1 MATGWMEADC
11 PWEKCPQLSE
21 LANLAV
27 SSGLSPVGK
36 RPKIT
41 SYLQSFFA
49 RRAFAFTLAKYSLLA
64 STARSRLGVAWI
76 VLVPALQVTL
86 YGLIFGLILGDARPD
101 NFLPFLIVGVVMFQ
115 FLSGSFI
122 EGAKSIT
129 SNSSLVRSL
138 DFPRI
143 LLPFSATASQFVRFA
158 GILVIALLVLPFFG
172 EFPTVSW
179 LSVIGVIALAAI
191 FSFGLSMLAARMTTD
206 FSDLSQLIPFITR
219 LMFYSSGVFFS
230 IDKLTE
236 AYSWL
241 SFLTWANPISVYLEL
256 ARASLVTGY
265 SATGID
271 WLIGGLWAF
280 LMLSTGF
287 IFFWL
292 AEVRY
297 GRLN

>member
-1 MATGWMEADC
+1 V
-11 PWEKCPQLSE
+11 SE
-21 LANLAV
+21 LSAYAASN
-27 SSGLSPVGK
+27 GLSPVGK
-36 RPKIT
+36 RPKIS
-41 SYLQSFFA
+41 SYLKSFVA
-49 RRAFAFTLAKYSLLA
+49 RRAFAFALAKFSLLA

-101 NFLPFLIVGVVMFQ
+101 NFLPFLIVGVVLFQ

-129 SNSSLVRSL
+129 SNASLVRSL

-158 GILVIALLVLPFFG
+158 GILLIALLVLPLFG

-179 LSVIGVIALAAI
+179 LAIFGVIALAAV
-191 FSFGLSMLAARMTTD
+191 FSFGLSMLAARLTTD

-230 IDKLTE
+230 IDKLTD

-241 SFLTWANPISVYLEL
+241 GFLSWANPISVYLEL
-256 ARASLVTGY
+256 ARAALVSGY
-265 SATGID
+265 SATGFD
-271 WLIGGLWAF
+271 WIVGSVWAI

-297 GRLN
+297 GRIN

>member
-1 MATGWMEADC
+1 MAGCRLACNC
-11 PWEKCPQLSE
+11 PGKKHSKLSE
-21 LANLAV
+21 LSNLALKN
-27 SSGLSPVGK
+27 GLTPVGN
-36 RPKIT
+36 RPKFLT
-41 SYLQSFFA
+41 YLRSFVE
-49 RRAFAFTLAKYSLLA
+49 RRAFAFALARFSLLA
-64 STARSRLGVAWI
+64 STARSRLGIAWI

-86 YGLIFGLILGDARPD
+86 YGLIFGLILGDSRPD
-101 NFLPFLIVGVVMFQ
+101 NFLPFLIVGVVLFQ

-129 SNSSLVRSL
+129 SNASLVRSL

-158 GILVIALLVLPFFG
+158 GILVIALMVLPFFG
-172 EFPTVSW
+172 EFPSLNW
-179 LSVIGVIALAAI
+179 LSVVGVIALAAI
-191 FSFGLSMLAARMTTD
+191 FSFGLSMLAARLTTD

-230 IDKLTE
+230 IDKLAE

-241 SFLTWANPISVYLEL
+241 GFLSWANPISVYLEL

-265 SATGID
+265 SATGFD
-271 WLIGGLWAF
+271 WMVGSIWAVV
-280 LMLSTGF
+280 MLSTGF

-297 GRLN
+297 GRIN

>member
-1 MATGWMEADC
+1 MSD
-11 PWEKCPQLSE
+11 LSS
-21 LANLAV
+21 LAIEN
-27 SSGLSPVGK
+27 GLSPVGN
-36 RPKIT
+36 RPKI
-41 SYLQSFFA
+41 SHYLKSFFA
-49 RRAFAFTLAKYSLLA
+49 RRAFAFALAKFSLLA

-86 YGLIFGLILGDARPD
+86 YGLIFGLILGDSRPD
-101 NFLPFLIVGVVMFQ
+101 NFLPFLIVGVVLFQ

-129 SNSSLVRSL
+129 SNASLVRSL

-172 EFPTVSW
+172 EFPSLNW
-179 LSVIGVIALAAI
+179 LSIFGVIALAAI
-191 FSFGLSMLAARMTTD
+191 FSFGLSMLAARLTAD

-241 SFLTWANPISVYLEL
+241 GFLSWANPISVYLEL

-265 SATGID
+265 SSTGFD
-271 WLIGGLWAF
+271 WIVGSIWAI

-287 IFFWL
+287 VFFWL

-297 GRLN
+297 GRIN

>member
-1 MATGWMEADC
+1 METDC
-11 PWEKCPQLSE
+11 PWEKCSPVSKLRD
-21 LANLAV
+21 LALEN
-27 SSGLSPVGK
+27 GLSPVGN
-36 RPKIT
+36 RPKIAY
-41 SYLQSFFA
+41 YLKSFFE
-49 RRAFAFTLAKYSLLA
+49 RRGFAFALAKFSLLA

-101 NFLPFLIVGVVMFQ
+101 NFLPFLIVGVVFFQ

-129 SNSSLVRSL
+129 SNASLVRSL

-158 GILVIALLVLPFFG
+158 GIVVIALLVLPIFG
-172 EFPTVSW
+172 EFPTLSW
-179 LSVIGVIALAAI
+179 ISILGVIALAAI
-191 FSFGLSMLAARMTTD
+191 FSFGLSMLAARLTTD

-230 IDKLTE
+230 IEKIID

-241 SFLTWANPISVYLEL
+241 SFISWANPISVYLEL

-265 SATGID
+265 SATGFD
-271 WLIGGLWAF
+271 WMVGSIWAAV
-280 LMLSTGF
+280 MLSTGF

-297 GRLN
+297 GRIN